1 MKEVKGDP
9 KFQVVTWFPLNL
21 DLVNLNHDFEP
32 FKDQR
37 VRLAIDLLID
47 KEALLQGALWG
58 EGRTTASPSYP
69 TSASY
74 NAGLKNRPQDI
85 EKAKQLLADAG
96 YGPGKLD
103 LVFKATTNYPYHV
116 ESAQIMLEWF
126 KEAGIN
132 MKIEQLTWADWLS
145 QVWVNKDFQISMM
158 NFFTLWEPDF
168 LYYSLWHSTG
178 AFNYRHIKDPDLD
191 DLLQKARVT
200 TDPAAR
206 ADIYKQVQQRIFDQ
220 DHDVILWFRNGSIGA
235 QPVVGG
241 LDTIVHP
248 NGSNFQFHKVWLR
261 A

>member
-1 MKEVKGDP
+1 
-9 KFQVVTWFPLNL
+9 
-21 DLVNLNHDFEP
+21 
-32 FKDQR
+32 
-37 VRLAIDLLID
+37 
-47 KEALLQGALWG
+47 
-58 EGRTTASPSYP
+58 
-69 TSASY
+69 
-74 NAGLKNRPQDI
+74 
-85 EKAKQLLADAG
+85 
-96 YGPGKLD
+96 
-103 LVFKATTNYPYHV
+103 
-116 ESAQIMLEWF
+116 MLEWF

-200 TDPAAR
+200 IDPAAR

-235 QPVVGG
+235 QPSVGG